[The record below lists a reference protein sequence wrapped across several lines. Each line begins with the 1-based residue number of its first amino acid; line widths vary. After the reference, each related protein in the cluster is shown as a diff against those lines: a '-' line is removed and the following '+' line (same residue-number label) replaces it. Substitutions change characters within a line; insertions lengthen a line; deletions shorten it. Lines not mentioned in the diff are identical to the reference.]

1 MIYLLFNDSM
11 DKVEKFK
18 LFGFKSQRMTWDI
31 IFWPINRIMFDH
43 IMKID
48 SWNEIIYEML
58 DRDESI
64 YDAWIWFVFCVYEFV
79 LP

>member
-1 MIYLLFNDSM
+1 
-11 DKVEKFK
+11 
-18 LFGFKSQRMTWDI
+18 MTWDI
-31 IFWPINRIMFDH
+31 IFWPINRIMSDH

-48 SWNEIIYEML
+48 SWNEVIYEML
-58 DRDESI
+58 DRDENI